1 MTTSSNETEP
11 GMRVPRGHRAV
22 RIVVMRIVVMC
33 VVVAAILFLAAISW
47 THG

>member
-1 MTTSSNETEP
+1 MTTPHNETDP
-11 GMRVPRGHRAV
+11 GMRVPRGR
-22 RIVVMRIVVMC
+22 RVMRIVAMC

>member
-1 MTTSSNETEP
+1 MTTPDNETDRGIRLP
-11 GMRVPRGHRAV
+11 GGRRAV
-22 RIVVMRIVVMC
+22 RIVVMC

>member
-1 MTTSSNETEP
+1 MTTPDNQTDP

-22 RIVVMRIVVMC
+22 RIVVMC
-33 VVVAAILFLAAISW
+33 VVVAAILFLAATGW